1 VTAVID
7 RLRGRFGVEPI
18 CRVLEVSPSTYYARR
33 VRPPSDRDLDDAWLT
48 DQIRR
53 VWEDSYGVYGARRV
67 WRQLRREDI
76 DVARCTVERLMAD
89 EGLEGVQR
97 GARRRTTVPEPSA
110 PRPADLVCRE
120 FVARRPDQLWLA
132 DLTYI
137 RIAEGFVYCAFVL
150 DVFSRRIVGWQL
162 ADHLRTDLPLDALE
176 MAIWQRNVQRDALV
190 HHSDAGC
197 QYTSIRYS
205 ERLDDS
211 GIAASVGTVGDSYD
225 NAMAESLN
233 GSFKSELIERR
244 KWSSRVEVELAI
256 VEWIGWYNHRRLHS
270 SLGYVPPVEFEAE
283 WYSARDSA
291 ILSSK

>member
-7 RLRGRFGVEPI
+7 ALRDRFGVEPI
-18 CRVLEVSPSTYYARR
+18 CRVLGVSSSSFYARR
-33 VRPPSDRDLDDAWLT
+33 VRPPSDRELGDAWLT

-53 VWEDSYGVYGARRV
+53 VWDDNYGVYGARRV
-67 WRQLRREDI
+67 WQQLRREGV
-76 DVARCTVERLMAD
+76 DVARCTVERLMAA
-89 EGLEGVQR
+89 EGLVGVQR
-97 GARRRTTVPEPSA
+97 GARRRTTIPEPSA
-110 PRPADLVCRE
+110 PRPGDLVCRE
-120 FVARRPDQLWLA
+120 FGAARPDQLWLA

-137 RIAEGFVYCAFVL
+137 KVDDGFVYCAFVL
-150 DVFSRRIVGWQL
+150 DAFSRRIVGWQL

-176 MAIWQRNVQRDALV
+176 MAIWQRDVQRDALV

-205 ERLDDS
+205 DRLADF

-233 GSFKSELIERR
+233 GTFKSELITRR
-244 KWSSRVEVELAI
+244 KWSSRIEVELAI

-270 SLGYVPPVEFEAE
+270 SLGYVPPVEFEANRR
-283 WYSARDSA
+283 SSRNTA
-291 ILSSK
+291 IVSSK